1 MTAVARGRL
10 FFCHAALTVLIAT
23 PMVAMARDN
32 FETSV
37 DYNGL
42 AVAIDRAVPV
52 FPRHVPRRL
61 QEAWVQVNYVVTPD
75 GRAIDPII
83 VNSSGGPEFED
94 EVRKVTQSWRFE
106 PSVTGAELPFNV
118 ANTRFTLRG
127 RGKGTTRRFA
137 RFAQHIMKGLHNG
150 DVEAA
155 RKEADAALNLGGWNL
170 YESTILW
177 LMVGRVEGAEG
188 DEVGQLEMYRRGLAV
203 SDELSLQREARIDL
217 LEDMFGLEANLGQ
230 YSAAMQTLSV
240 LSEIRGSKAAVE
252 RLTARAEE
260 ITTMLEN
267 EPVLVANAIVVNPCD
282 CDAGKALWDYVPVR
296 RTFSFANLNGNVE
309 RFEARCE
316 LQRLSG
322 VVETDQQWTLEADWG
337 FCQIFVFGDDGATFE
352 FLEHSPDTEGSDA
365 VDETTVARNH
375 VLDRRS
381 RSQ

>member
-1 MTAVARGRL
+1 MTIVARVRVI
-10 FFCHAALTVLIAT
+10 FCHAALAVLIAT
-23 PMVAMARDN
+23 PITAVARDE
-32 FETSV
+32 FETDV

-42 AVAIDRAVPV
+42 AVAVDRAVPE

-61 QEAWVQVNYVVTPD
+61 QEGWVQMSYIVTPD
-75 GRAIDPII
+75 GRATDPII
-83 VNSSGGPEFED
+83 INSSGGPEFEH
-94 EVRKVTQSWRFE
+94 EVRKVTESWRFE
-106 PSVTGAELPFNV
+106 PSVTGAELPFNI

-137 RFAQHIMKGLHNG
+137 RFAQHIMRNLHN
-150 DVEAA
+150 DNVEAA
-155 RKEADAALNLGGWNL
+155 RKEADTALKLGGWNL

-188 DEVGQLEMYRRGLAV
+188 DSVGQLEMYRRGLAV
-203 SDELSLQREARIDL
+203 SNERSLQRNARIDL
-217 LEDMFGLEANLGQ
+217 LENIFELEAELGQ
-230 YSAAMQTLSV
+230 YSAAMQTLAV
-240 LSEIRGSKAAVE
+240 LREIKGSKAAVK

-260 ITTMLEN
+260 IATILEN
-267 EPVLVANAIVVNPCD
+267 DPVLVANAFVVNPCD
-282 CDAGKALWDYVPVR
+282 CDAGVALWDYVPVR

-322 VVETDQQWTLEADWG
+322 AVETDQQWTLEADWG
-337 FCQIFVFGDDGATFE
+337 FCQIFVFGDDGATFD
-352 FLEHSPDTEGSDA
+352 FLEHSPDIEGSDA
-365 VDETTVARNH
+365 VDETAVARNH